1 MSDIGQSAEAPASR
15 TVVIDSD
22 RALSSLRASLLSP
35 SLPSEETRIVLDP
48 NRFGSAAAEVEAR
61 VNALYADCGCEGGA
75 FAVIL
80 TIMSMILWFV
90 LVRPEVTWSLGVA
103 GGGLLLA
110 AAVVGKLLGL
120 ARSRI
125 LLWRLLSRLEA
136 MR

>member
-61 VNALYADCGCEGGA
+61 VNALYAACARWPTFNASSTSCSSTHLALRTRPPGA
-75 FAVIL
+75 ACSTPFANTALRVH
-80 TIMSMILWFV
+80 
-90 LVRPEVTWSLGVA
+90 EQ
-103 GGGLLLA
+103 
-110 AAVVGKLLGL
+110 
-120 ARSRI
+120 ARY
-125 LLWRLLSRLEA
+125 EA
-136 MR
+136 EDEQG